1 MDKAISKL
9 CKIYNGYVDIHNE
22 DLSLS
27 WRIPPG
33 YKVIKAELKNS
44 EGKLI
49 CSHNKNPMHLWT
61 YSSSFKGIVSYSELK
76 KRILFDRKR
85 PEAILFHFRNQFRFW
100 KTSWGFSLNKKQ
112 YLMIKKNKDFKVDI
126 KTELYK
132 APLKQFVTNKPK
144 KKNNLILV
152 AHLDHFNQLNDG
164 LASAILNNE
173 IVTALG
179 DLTNVKKV
187 KVLNF

>member
-1 MDKAISKL
+1 MKRYIKVLKELLNLNRHHISPDMDKAISKL

-76 KRILFDRKR
+76 KEYCLIEKDPRQFYFILEINLDFGK
-85 PEAILFHFRNQFRFW
+85 LVGVFH
-100 KTSWGFSLNKKQ
+100 
-112 YLMIKKNKDFKVDI
+112 
-126 KTELYK
+126 
-132 APLKQFVTNKPK
+132 
-144 KKNNLILV
+144 
-152 AHLDHFNQLNDG
+152 
-164 LASAILNNE
+164 
-173 IVTALG
+173 
-179 DLTNVKKV
+179 
-187 KVLNF
+187 